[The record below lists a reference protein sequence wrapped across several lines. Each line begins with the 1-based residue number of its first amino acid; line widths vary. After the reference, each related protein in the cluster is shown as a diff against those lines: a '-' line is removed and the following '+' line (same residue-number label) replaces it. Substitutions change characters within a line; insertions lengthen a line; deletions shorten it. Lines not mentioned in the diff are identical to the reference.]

1 MNTEQARTATSIERV
16 VFTIVK
22 YPDEAQYNEGRSAMI
37 YRDTEPVS
45 GWLYAGKQAHEH
57 RALLAEQYAKKR
69 NVGRFNAE
77 AQYTT
82 VQYHD
87 DVPDSDYGR
96 REVSR
101 DCMCV
106 TIWTE

>member
-1 MNTEQARTATSIERV
+1 MTTEQARTATNVRRV

-22 YPDEAQYNEGRSAMI
+22 SPAEAQYNEGRSARV

-45 GWLYAGKQAHEH
+45 GWLHAKQAHEY
-57 RALLAEQYAKKR
+57 RALLANQYAAKH
-69 NVGRFNAE
+69 NVGRFQAE

-82 VQYHD
+82 VGWND
-87 DVPDSDYGR
+87 DVPENDPGYC
-96 REVSR
+96 EVSR

-106 TIWTE
+106 TIWE